1 MPHDSSADKEC
12 VLFNEMPKT
21 TGVEVDEA
29 FTARW
34 DRIHQLRDD
43 VKKALE
49 LARKN
54 KVIGASLDAKV
65 QLVLRQASCMTLSNR
80 SRTSWPMCLSSL
92 RSRYRTGG
100 KGEFAGEEVPEL
112 SVTVSHAEG
121 EKCARCWS
129 FSDTVGSDP
138 AHPDVCKHCA
148 EALS

>member
-1 MPHDSSADKEC
+1 M
-12 VLFNEMPKT
+12 
-21 TGVEVDEA
+21 
-29 FTARW
+29 
-34 DRIHQLRDD
+34 
-43 VKKALE
+43 
-49 LARKN
+49 
-54 KVIGASLDAKV
+54 IGASLDAKV
-65 QLVLRQASCMTLSNR
+65 RCSAKAELYDFVKSVEGELADVFIVSQIEVSN
-80 SRTSWPMCLSSL
+80 S
-92 RSRYRTGG
+92 G